1 MVHNV
6 ENPKSTAWE
15 SIGYGCDQFHGP
27 SAADR
32 SLITSLT
39 STSRPMFASLP
50 PLGDGT
56 WRSMLKLMGLDP
68 TRKKVGLEMTGA
80 LGMIR
85 VIRGMHALRVK
96 IDCIVLQFTSR
107 RIENDNMC
115 VIDDK
120 SP

>member
-1 MVHNV
+1 
-6 ENPKSTAWE
+6 
-15 SIGYGCDQFHGP
+15 
-27 SAADR
+27 
-32 SLITSLT
+32 
-39 STSRPMFASLP
+39 MFASLP